1 MTTAT
6 LSDLRPVDLF
16 DELDDDAL
24 AEFAAATDL
33 HDVAAGTIIAEQGVD
48 VAGLQL
54 LLDGDARSFMM
65 DGDRADPMGHQ
76 HAPTWMGAIA
86 ALTGDPLPVRMQAES
101 DCRIGLI
108 ESEEFRRL
116 ALAHPTVHQR
126 VMRQVAPVIGRLT
139 GIEQNR
145 DRLASLGEMSAGL
158 AHELNNPAAAATRAA
173 AQLQETME
181 VVTGAVGAFVE
192 SGVERDGAA
201 VLVALQR
208 EALANMSSRSALDA
222 LDAADAEDS
231 LLECLE
237 DLGVADA
244 WRYAE
249 SLAAAGVDQDWI
261 ERLIAAAGP
270 GRDPALR
277 WVSATLAAQ
286 SLAAD
291 LQESTRRMSALV
303 GAIKSYTYMD
313 RGDLVEVDIHEG
325 IEMTLVVLGHKVK
338 HTAIEV
344 VRDYDR
350 ELPRMTVRG
359 SELNQVWTNLL
370 DNAIDALGENGTIT
384 ITTRHDNSCALV
396 DIGDDG
402 PGIAPEHR
410 DRVFDS
416 FFTTKDVGAGTGLG
430 LATARRIVVDRHDG
444 SLTFDSE
451 PGRTTFHVSLPI
463 RQETA

>member
-208 EALANMSSRSALDA
+208 EALANMSSRTALDA

-325 IEMTLVVLGHKVK
+325 IEMTLVVLGHKLK

-370 DNAIDALGENGTIT
+370 DNAIDALGEKGTVT
-384 ITTRHDNSCALV
+384 IATGRDGDCAQV
-396 DIGDDG
+396 AIADDG
-402 PGIAPEHR
+402 PGIPEELI
-410 DRVFDS
+410 DRVFDP
-416 FFTTKDVGAGTGLG
+416 FFTTKGVGRGTGLG
-430 LATARRIVVDRHDG
+430 LDTARRIVVDRHSG
-444 SLTFDSE
+444 SITAESK
-451 PGRTTFHVSLPI
+451 PGRTVFRVSLPLG
-463 RQETA
+463 

>member
-208 EALANMSSRSALDA
+208 EALGNMSSRSALDA

-370 DNAIDALGENGTIT
+370 DNAIDALGERGTMT
-384 ITTRHDNSCALV
+384 ITTLRDGGCIEVHVA
-396 DIGDDG
+396 DDG
-402 PGIAPEHR
+402 PGIPTELH
-410 DRVFDS
+410 DRIFDA
-416 FFTTKDVGAGTGLG
+416 FVTTKEVGKGTGLG

-444 SLTFDSE
+444 SLTVESE
-451 PGRTTFHVSLPI
+451 PGRTLFRVRLPI
-463 RQETA
+463 QQT

>member
-1 MTTAT
+1 MTAAT
-6 LSDLRPVDLF
+6 IGDLRPVDLF
-16 DELDDDAL
+16 DELDDGAL
-24 AEFAAATDL
+24 AEFAAATDV

-65 DGDRADPMGHQ
+65 DGDRADPVGHQ
-76 HAPTWMGAIA
+76 HAPTWMGAIG

-208 EALANMSSRSALDA
+208 EALSNMGSRTALDA

-277 WVSATLAAQ
+277 WVSATLTAQ

-325 IEMTLVVLGHKVK
+325 IEMTLMVLGHKLK
-338 HTAIEV
+338 HTQIEI

-370 DNAIDALGENGTIT
+370 DNAIDALGERGTMT
-384 ITTRHDNSCALV
+384 ITTLRDGGCIEVHVA
-396 DIGDDG
+396 DDG
-402 PGIAPEHR
+402 PGIPTELH
-410 DRVFDS
+410 DRIFDA
-416 FFTTKDVGAGTGLG
+416 FVTTKEVGKGTGLG

-444 SLTFDSE
+444 SLTVESE
-451 PGRTTFHVSLPI
+451 PGRTLFRVRLPI
-463 RQETA
+463 EQT

>member
-6 LSDLRPVDLF
+6 IGDLRPVDLF

-24 AEFAAATDL
+24 AEFAAATDV

-108 ESEEFRRL
+108 QSDEFRRL

-208 EALANMSSRSALDA
+208 EALSNMGSRTALDA

-277 WVSATLAAQ
+277 WVSATLTAQ

-325 IEMTLVVLGHKVK
+325 IEMTLMVLGHKLK
-338 HTAIEV
+338 HTQIEI

-370 DNAIDALGENGTIT
+370 DNAIDALGERGTMT
-384 ITTRHDNSCALV
+384 ITTLRDGGCIEVHVA
-396 DIGDDG
+396 DDG
-402 PGIAPEHR
+402 PGIPTELH
-410 DRVFDS
+410 DRIFDA
-416 FFTTKDVGAGTGLG
+416 FVTTKEVGKGTGLG

-444 SLTFDSE
+444 SLTVESE
-451 PGRTTFHVSLPI
+451 PGRTLFRVRLPI
-463 RQETA
+463 KQT

>member
-6 LSDLRPVDLF
+6 LGDLRPVDLF

-24 AEFAAATDL
+24 AEFAAATDVQ
-33 HDVAAGTIIAEQGVD
+33 DVAAGTIIAEQGVD
-48 VAGLQL
+48 VVGLQL

-65 DGDRADPMGHQ
+65 DGDRADPVGHQ
-76 HAPTWMGAIA
+76 HAPTWMGAIG
-86 ALTGDPLPVRMQAES
+86 ALTGDPLPVRMQAET

-116 ALAHPTVHQR
+116 ALAHPAVHQR

-208 EALANMSSRSALDA
+208 EALANMSSRTALDA

-261 ERLIAAAGP
+261 ERLVAAAGP

-277 WVSATLAAQ
+277 WVSATLTAQ

-325 IEMTLVVLGHKVK
+325 IEMTLMVLGHKLK
-338 HTAIEV
+338 HTEIEI

-359 SELNQVWTNLL
+359 SELNQVWTNVL
-370 DNAIDALGENGTIT
+370 DNAIDALGERGTIT
-384 ITTRHDNSCALV
+384 ITSLRDGGCIEVHVA
-396 DIGDDG
+396 DDG
-402 PGIAPEHR
+402 PGIPTELH
-410 DRVFDS
+410 DRIFDA
-416 FFTTKDVGAGTGLG
+416 FVTTKEVGKGTGLG

-444 SLTFDSE
+444 SLTVESE
-451 PGRTTFHVSLPI
+451 PGRTLFRVRLPI
-463 RQETA
+463 QQT

>member
-6 LSDLRPVDLF
+6 PSDLRPVDLF

-325 IEMTLVVLGHKVK
+325 IEMTLVVLGHKLK

-370 DNAIDALGENGTIT
+370 DNAIDALGERGTMT
-384 ITTRHDNSCALV
+384 ITTLRDGGCIEVHVA
-396 DIGDDG
+396 DDG
-402 PGIAPEHR
+402 PGIPAELH
-410 DRVFDS
+410 DRIFDA
-416 FFTTKDVGAGTGLG
+416 FVTTKEVGKGTGLG

-444 SLTFDSE
+444 SLTVESE
-451 PGRTTFHVSLPI
+451 PGRTLFRVRLPI
-463 RQETA
+463 QQT

>member
-6 LSDLRPVDLF
+6 IGDLRPVDLF

-24 AEFAAATDL
+24 AEFAAATDV

-65 DGDRADPMGHQ
+65 DGDRADPVGHQ
-76 HAPTWMGAIA
+76 HAPTWMGAIG

-208 EALANMSSRSALDA
+208 EALSNMGSRTALDA

-231 LLECLE
+231 LLGCLE

-277 WVSATLAAQ
+277 WVSATLTAQ

-325 IEMTLVVLGHKVK
+325 IEMTLMVLGHKLK
-338 HTAIEV
+338 HTQIEIL
-344 VRDYDR
+344 RDYDR

-370 DNAIDALGENGTIT
+370 DNAIDALGERGTMT
-384 ITTRHDNSCALV
+384 ITTLRDGGCIEVHIA
-396 DIGDDG
+396 DDG
-402 PGIAPEHR
+402 PGIPTELH
-410 DRVFDS
+410 DRIFDA
-416 FFTTKDVGAGTGLG
+416 FVTTKEVGKGTGLG

-444 SLTFDSE
+444 SLTVESE
-451 PGRTTFHVSLPI
+451 PGRTLFRVRLPI
-463 RQETA
+463 KQT